1 MATYTYTPVP
11 DQGAKAGVLAY
22 LVISCVVLLL
32 MMLFGLL
39 MRMEQAQSDASLDHK
54 CRSHGSRRRW

>member
-39 MRMEQAQSDASLDHK
+39 MRMEQAQMISIGALWFYKSMT
-54 CRSHGSRRRW
+54 